1 MVDKAHMKKILQR
14 AKNDK
19 VFFAK
24 NFLRDPDGEP
34 YKLEPH
40 QAAFLNDPHPFKILL
55 CSRRSGKSLLFQMD
69 IIHKL
74 FFLKNQNIGALF
86 PTLAQAREFG
96 KTFDDLVYRSPLINS
111 SFAVDNKLDKMLI
124 NRNRFK
130 IASAGTKSGQSED
143 SAQVGAGFSSLLLD
157 ETQSLDE
164 ESLSTIIPTILGQKS
179 NTTTLMLAG
188 TPRTKRDFFFKNI
201 QNSFQITDTSKSPNP
216 QPLKKDGIF
225 SLHRFQVTEVD
236 ETGKILYTRS
246 PTRLSIADLEAVR
259 SVIGTEKFRREF
271 CLEFL
276 DTTSLPFYDELVQ
289 AQGYLKKPD
298 VFQSKNICV
307 AGIDFGKV
315 RNNSVL
321 CIGELQN
328 DTKTNTRKW
337 EIKYYKSWP
346 LGTKYQDITH
356 YINNI
361 LPLRFPKLLLLAID
375 ATGVGK
381 AVAEGLNYQNRFE
394 IKNILF
400 SQPMKVSL
408 VENSV
413 MNLETDY
420 VRFYNHPILDK
431 EMAAYTRLV
440 NDNGRVLFEKG
451 ESDDFVDA
459 FNMCN
464 DAITDVTNRGLIY
477 KTNIAISGLGGNI
490 TDINKNFRNSNP
502 TYNTYN
508 LRQARENKQGV
519 SSLRR

>member
-1 MVDKAHMKKILQR
+1 MTDKARLRKVLQR

-19 VFFAK
+19 VFFAE
-24 NFLRDPDGEP
+24 NFLRNPEGKN
-34 YKLEPH
+34 YILESH
-40 QAAFLNDPHPFKILL
+40 QKAFLRDTHPFKILL
-55 CSRRSGKSLLFQMD
+55 CSRRSGKSLLFQID
-69 IIHKL
+69 ILHRL
-74 FFLKNQNIGALF
+74 FFGKNESIGILF
-86 PTLAQAREFG
+86 PTLSQAREWSS
-96 KTFDDLVYRSPLINS
+96 TFSDLVYRSPLIES
-111 SFAVDNKLDKMLI
+111 SFMVDNKLEKMMP
-124 NRNRFK
+124 NRNRLK
-130 IASAGTKSGQSED
+130 IATAGTKSGQSED
-143 SAQVGAGFSSLLLD
+143 SAQVGSGFSELLLD
-157 ETQSLDE
+157 ETQSLQSE
-164 ESLSTIIPTILGQKS
+164 TLSTVIPTILGQQG
-179 NTTTLMLAG
+179 NQTTLLLAG
-188 TPRTKRDFFFKNI
+188 TPRTKKDFFYSNI
-201 QNSFQITDTSKSPNP
+201 QNSFQVTDVNTNP
-216 QPLKKDGIF
+216 KTRPLKENGIF

-246 PTRLSIADLEAVR
+246 PTRLSIEDLEAVR

-276 DTTSLPFYDELVQ
+276 DSTSLPFYDELVN
-289 AQGYLKKPD
+289 AQGYLEKPD
-298 VFQSKNICV
+298 VFQSKEICV
-307 AGIDFGKV
+307 GGIDFGKV

-321 CIGELQN
+321 CIGEFN
-328 DTKTNTRKW
+328 HTIHKW
-337 EIKYYKSWP
+337 EIKYFKSWP

-361 LPLRFPKLLLLAID
+361 LPMRFPKLLKLGVD

-381 AVAEGLNYQNRFE
+381 SITEGLNYHNRFE
-394 IKNILF
+394 IKDIVF

-431 EMAAYTRLV
+431 EMAAYTRLL

-464 DAITDVTNRGLIY
+464 NVITDVTNKGLLY
-477 KTNIAISGLGGNI
+477 KSNIAIAGLGGSI
-490 TDINKNFRNSNP
+490 VDMNKNFRNSNQ
-502 TYNTYN
+502 TYNTHN

>member
-1 MVDKAHMKKILQR
+1 MTDKSHLKKILQR

-24 NFLRDPDGEP
+24 NFLRDPDNEP
-34 YKLEPH
+34 YELEPH

-69 IIHKL
+69 ILHKL

-96 KTFDDLVYRSPLINS
+96 KTFDDLVYRSPLISS

-188 TPRTKRDFFFKNI
+188 TPRTKRDFFYKNI
-201 QNSFQITDTSKSPNP
+201 QNSFQITDTSKSPTP
-216 QPLKKDGIF
+216 KPLKKDGIF

-246 PTRLSIADLEAVR
+246 PKRLSIADLESVR

-289 AQGYLKKPD
+289 AQGYLSKPD
-298 VFQSKNICV
+298 VFQSKQLCV
-307 AGIDFGKV
+307 GGIDFGKV

-321 CIGELQN
+321 CIAEFN
-328 DTKTNTRKW
+328 PKIHKW
-337 EIKYYKSWP
+337 EAKYFKSWN
-346 LGTKYQDITH
+346 LGTKYQDIIH

-361 LPLRFPKLLLLAID
+361 LPIRFPKLLMLGVD

-381 AVAEGLNYQNRFE
+381 SITEGLNYHNRFE
-394 IKNILF
+394 IKDILF

-420 VRFYNHPILDK
+420 VRFYKHPTLDK
-431 EMAAYTRLV
+431 EMASYTRLI

-464 DAITDVTNRGLIY
+464 NVITDVTNKGLLY
-477 KTNIAISGLGGNI
+477 KTNIAVTGLGGSI
-490 TDINKNFRNSNP
+490 VDMNKNFRGSNP

-508 LRQARENKQGV
+508 LRQARENKQGI

>member
-1 MVDKAHMKKILQR
+1 MVDKVHMRKILQR

-19 VFFAK
+19 AFFAK
-24 NFLRDPDGEP
+24 NFLRDSDNEP
-34 YKLEPH
+34 YNLEAH
-40 QAAFLNDPHPFKILL
+40 QIAFLQDPHPFKILL
-55 CSRRSGKSLLFQMD
+55 CSRRSGKSLLFQID
-69 IIHKL
+69 ILHRL
-74 FFLKNQNIGALF
+74 FFLRQQNIGALF
-86 PTLAQAREFG
+86 PTLSQAKEFG

-111 SFAVDNKLDKMLI
+111 SFATDNKLDKMLI

-143 SAQVGAGFSSLLLD
+143 SAQVGSGYTALMLD

-164 ESLSTIIPTILGQKS
+164 ESLSTIIPTILGQKG
-179 NTTTLMLAG
+179 NKTTLMLAG
-188 TPRTKRDFFFKNI
+188 TPRSRRDFFYSNI
-201 QNSFQITDTSKSPNP
+201 QNSFQVTDVNTYP
-216 QPLKKDGIF
+216 QTKPLKENGVF

-236 ETGKILYTRS
+236 ETGKVLYTRS
-246 PTRLSIADLEAVR
+246 PTRLSIADLESVR

-289 AQGYLKKPD
+289 AQGYLAKPD
-298 VFQSKNICV
+298 VFQSKNLCV
-307 AGIDFGKV
+307 GGIDFGKV

-321 CIGELQN
+321 CIADFNHQ
-328 DTKTNTRKW
+328 TSKW
-337 EIKYYKSWP
+337 EAKYFKSWP

-361 LPLRFPKLLLLAID
+361 LPLRFPRLLLLGID

-381 AVAEGLNYQNRFE
+381 AVAEGLNYHNKFE

-408 VENSV
+408 VENAV

-477 KTNIAISGLGGNI
+477 RANISLSGLGASL
-490 TDINKNFRNSNP
+490 TDINKNFRNNNP
-502 TYNTYN
+502 TYNTHN
-508 LRQARENKQGV
+508 LRQAREKKQGI

>member
-1 MVDKAHMKKILQR
+1 MADRARMRKILQR

-24 NFLRDPDGEP
+24 NFLRDPDNEP
-34 YKLEPH
+34 YILEAH

-69 IIHKL
+69 VLHKL

-86 PTLAQAREFG
+86 PTIAQAREFA
-96 KTFDDLVYRSPLINS
+96 KTFDDLVYRSPLLNA
-111 SFAVDNKLDKMLI
+111 SFVVDNKLDKMLT

-130 IASAGTKSGQSED
+130 IASAGTKSGKSED
-143 SAQVGAGFSSLLLD
+143 SAQVGSGFTSLLLD
-157 ETQSLDE
+157 ETQSLE
-164 ESLSTIIPTILGQKS
+164 ESSLSTVIPAILGQKGNQTS
-179 NTTTLMLAG
+179 LLLAG
-188 TPRTKRDFFFKNI
+188 TPRSRRDFFYSNI
-201 QNSFQITDTSKSPNP
+201 KNSFQITDVSKGPDPKPLNP
-216 QPLKKDGIF
+216 DGVF

-236 ETGKILYTRS
+236 DAGNILYTRS
-246 PTRLSIADLEAVR
+246 PTRLSIADLESVR

-276 DTTSLPFYDELVQ
+276 DTSSLPFYDTLIQ
-289 AQGYLKKPD
+289 QQGILPKPD
-298 VFQSKNICV
+298 VFQSKQLC
-307 AGIDFGKV
+307 AGGIDFGKV

-321 CIGELQN
+321 CLAEFQPKIN
-328 DTKTNTRKW
+328 KW
-337 EIKYYKSWP
+337 YLKYFKVWP
-346 LGTKYQDITH
+346 LGTRYQDIIH

-361 LPLRFPKLLLLAID
+361 LPLRFPKLIMLGVD

-381 AVAEGLNYQNRFE
+381 AVTEGLNHRNKFE
-394 IKNILF
+394 IKDIIF

-420 VRFYNHPILDK
+420 VRFYKHPILDR
-431 EMAAYTRLV
+431 EMASYTRLI

-464 DAITDVTNRGLIY
+464 NV
-477 KTNIAISGLGGNI
+477 I
-490 TDINKNFRNSNP
+490 TDITNQGLLYKTRLPVAGLGTNYLQNANIHSKS
-502 TYNTYN
+502 TYNTN
-508 LRQARENKQGV
+508 SLRQARENRQGV
-519 SSLRR
+519 SPRRR

>member
-1 MVDKAHMKKILQR
+1 M
-14 AKNDK
+14 
-19 VFFAK
+19 
-24 NFLRDPDGEP
+24 
-34 YKLEPH
+34 
-40 QAAFLNDPHPFKILL
+40 
-55 CSRRSGKSLLFQMD
+55 
-69 IIHKL
+69 
-74 FFLKNQNIGALF
+74 KNQNIGALF

-143 SAQVGAGFSSLLLD
+143 SAQVGAGFSSWLLD

-188 TPRTKRDFFFKNI
+188 TPRTKRDFFYKNI
-201 QNSFQITDTSKSPNP
+201 QNSFQITDTSKSPTP
-216 QPLKKDGIF
+216 KPLKKDGIF

-246 PTRLSIADLEAVR
+246 PKRLSIADLESVR

-276 DTTSLPFYDELVQ
+276 DSTSLPFYDELVK
-289 AQGYLKKPD
+289 AQGYLSKPD
-298 VFQSKNICV
+298 VFQSKQLCV
-307 AGIDFGKV
+307 GGIDFGKV

-321 CIGELQN
+321 CIAEFNPQI
-328 DTKTNTRKW
+328 KKW
-337 EIKYYKSWP
+337 EAKYFKSWN

-361 LPLRFPKLLLLAID
+361 LPIRFPKLLKLGVD

-381 AVAEGLNYQNRFE
+381 SITEGLNYHNRFE
-394 IKNILF
+394 IKDIVF

-451 ESDDFVDA
+451 ESDDFIDA

-464 DAITDVTNRGLIY
+464 DAITDVTNKGLLY
-477 KTNIAISGLGGNI
+477 KSNIAIAGLGGSI
-490 TDINKNFRNSNP
+490 VDMNKNFRSSNL
-502 TYNTYN
+502 TYNTHN
-508 LRQARENKQGV
+508 LRQARENKQGI